1 LEPFV
6 SGQFDRRLELRRHSL
21 RTLHDPYFET
31 YCRNGDL
38 DRYVD
43 VIACFLRA
51 AFEQS
56 LWALLESDRAVGEH
70 EAIAAAFGEELR
82 SRIAAA
88 PDRAAC
94 RWHVAILD
102 NAAQ

>member
-1 LEPFV
+1 
-6 SGQFDRRLELRRHSL
+6 LELRRHSL

-56 LWALLESDRAVGEH
+56 LWALLESDRAVGER
-70 EAIAAAFGEELR
+70 EAVAAAFGKELR

-88 PDRAAC
+88 PDQTAC

-102 NAAQ
+102 IAAQ